1 MIEITTNKNKMANEK
16 FRDLRVGDI
25 IRVYDHLSKKHYPA
39 QIISIKGEGYDA
51 GIPPKFGKYKG
62 CSIEFGLVGRN
73 SSHSICVQSCGS
85 FYVNY
90 SEEKSMRGSKHTG
103 FLTEEDAEEF
113 RIYLADQKINELKKE
128 IEKLEKSK

>member
-1 MIEITTNKNKMANEK
+1 MPNEK

-25 IRVYDHLSKKHYPA
+25 IHIYDHLGKKHYPA
-39 QIISIKGEGYDA
+39 QIISMKGEGYDSE
-51 GIPPKFGKYKG
+51 IPSKFGKYKG
-62 CSIEFGLVGRN
+62 CSIEFGLDVVRDFDRIVCL
-73 SSHSICVQSCGS
+73 SSGS

-90 SEEKSMRGSKHTG
+90 SEEKNMRGSKHTG